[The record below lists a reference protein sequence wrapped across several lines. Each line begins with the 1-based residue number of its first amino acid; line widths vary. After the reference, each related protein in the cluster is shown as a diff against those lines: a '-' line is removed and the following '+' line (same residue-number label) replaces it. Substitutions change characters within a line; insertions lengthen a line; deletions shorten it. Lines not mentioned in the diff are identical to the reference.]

1 MIDSN
6 ELEARTGAVA
16 PEQIGAML
24 EKVGVVFG
32 VTVTES
38 VVVVA
43 QSPAVG
49 VKVYVPLVVLSTVAG
64 DHVPVMDSNEELAKT
79 GAVAPEQI
87 EAMLENVGIVFG
99 VTVTESVVVVA
110 QSPEV
115 GVKV

>member
-1 MIDSN
+1 
-6 ELEARTGAVA
+6 
-16 PEQIGAML
+16 
-24 EKVGVVFG
+24 
-32 VTVTES
+32 
-38 VVVVA
+38 
-43 QSPAVG
+43 
-49 VKVYVPLVVLSTVAG
+49 
-64 DHVPVMDSNEELAKT
+64 MDSNEELDKT

>member
-1 MIDSN
+1 MDSKD
-6 ELEARTGAVA
+6 ELAKTGAVA

-24 EKVGVVFG
+24 ENVGVVFG
-32 VTVTES
+32 VTVTLK

-49 VKVYVPLVVLSTVAG
+49 VKVYVPLAKLLTVAG

-87 EAMLENVGIVFG
+87 GAMLEKVGVVFEL
-99 VTVTESVVVVA
+99 TVTLKVAIVA
-110 QSPEV
+110 QSPAV